1 MTYAGMLLFR
11 ALECSSW
18 EGQWKPLSLQ
28 LRNTLL
34 DFTKKNVLEEIGS
47 AWAVGLEGEGGGV
60 VGSKWRYHIVE
71 KYFDWL
77 WGCNF
82 LFISLGEKC
91 KCKRK
96 SICSF
101 FFFFYYSSLS
111 KFLFMGFFKCMLGK
125 KTKYFLGNN
134 LNIFE
139 IP

>member
-34 DFTKKNVLEEIGS
+34 DFTKKNVFEEIGS

-101 FFFFYYSSLS
+101 FFFFTILVYQSFYLWA
-111 KFLFMGFFKCMLGK
+111 FLNACWERKQ
-125 KTKYFLGNN
+125 
-134 LNIFE
+134 NIFWATT
-139 IP
+139 